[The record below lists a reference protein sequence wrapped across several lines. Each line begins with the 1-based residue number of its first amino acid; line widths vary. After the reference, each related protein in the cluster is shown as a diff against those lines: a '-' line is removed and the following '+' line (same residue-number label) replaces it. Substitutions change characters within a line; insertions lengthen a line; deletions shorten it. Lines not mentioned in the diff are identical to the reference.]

1 MRRQTSPTQ
10 LAMNN
15 LIFRVTHKPPRKQ
28 KPSPVDIPTFN
39 YTAQLSDSMWL
50 RRRARGTR

>member
-15 LIFRVTHKPPRKQ
+15 LIFRTKSKSPRKQ
-28 KPSPVDIPTFN
+28 KQSPVDIPTYDAVWPLLQSRFN
-39 YTAQLSDSMWL
+39 RV
-50 RRRARGTR
+50 RRTR